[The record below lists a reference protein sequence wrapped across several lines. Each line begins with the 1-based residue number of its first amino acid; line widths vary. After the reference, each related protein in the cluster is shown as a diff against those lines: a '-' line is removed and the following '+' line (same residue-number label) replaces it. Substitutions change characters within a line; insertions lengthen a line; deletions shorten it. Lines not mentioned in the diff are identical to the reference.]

1 MELCVKTLIALFQL
15 EDGVEQLSLLGLRL
29 LVRPLP
35 EADAVKELSV
45 GEKIEIFRSSDAL
58 SDLHDI
64 V

>member
-1 MELCVKTLIALFQL
+1 MKILVALSQL
-15 EDGVEQLSLLGLRL
+15 EDGVEQFNLLGLRL
-29 LVRPLP
+29 LVRLLP